1 MMSTTSTIFRLKMCD
16 DNYVPPTDVNLSN
29 TPKSW
34 LVMII
39 LRKIFLIFFRL
50 LLLLCGCLSPFC
62 VTLQLWID
70 FGKSEITI
78 SKLENLYDEY
88 FWQAYVWNK
97 KCLTIFY
104 VWTSFTPTK
113 KFFYKSCHFLQVIF
127 NLLGYLVQRVV
138 CQTSNMMDQ
147 LARWAFRYL
156 NIIFI

>member
-1 MMSTTSTIFRLKMCD
+1 MSTTSTIFRLKMCD
-16 DNYVPPTDVNLSN
+16 DNYVPPTDENFSTTLKTKFVL
-29 TPKSW
+29 
-34 LVMII
+34 II
-39 LRKIFLIFFRL
+39 LKDLLYNFRL
-50 LLLLCGCLSPFC
+50 LLPPYGCLSPFC

>member
-16 DNYVPPTDVNLSN
+16 DNYVPPTDENLS
-29 TPKSW
+29 TTLKTKFV
-34 LVMII
+34 LII
-39 LRKIFLIFFRL
+39 LKDLLYDFRL
-50 LLLLCGCLSPFC
+50 LLPPSGCLSPFC

-113 KFFYKSCHFLQVIF
+113 KVLKELPFSTSYFHSFR
-127 NLLGYLVQRVV
+127 LLGSACGV
-138 CQTSNMMDQ
+138 SNLKYDGS
-147 LARWAFRYL
+147 
-156 NIIFI
+156 IGKVSI

>member
-16 DNYVPPTDVNLSN
+16 DNYVPPTDENLS
-29 TPKSW
+29 TTLKTKFV
-34 LVMII
+34 LII
-39 LRKIFLIFFRL
+39 LKDLLYNFRL
-50 LLLLCGCLSPFC
+50 LLPPCGCLSPFC
-62 VTLQLWID
+62 VTSQLWID

-156 NIIFI
+156 NIIFT